1 MIQTD
6 KLPIERDEA
15 DPIEIELP
23 SEPMSHHEEE
33 EQTNV
38 MPVGE
43 DTEVEKPMP
52 EESVVVEDPTEKTD
66 WSISALY

>member
-23 SEPMSHHEEE
+23 SEPMSQHEEE
-33 EQTNV
+33 E
-38 MPVGE
+38 
-43 DTEVEKPMP
+43 
-52 EESVVVEDPTEKTD
+52 
-66 WSISALY
+66 